1 MSLLVVRRVLAAKAQ
16 RLPEAQAT
24 VLPRIRRSEGLAVAV
39 AELPLM
45 AGTAVPVV
53 LAAYTAAGVVAAAV
67 PKGVLRVLAAQ
78 EPTAL
83 SSWSPSNSR

>member
-1 MSLLVVRRVLAAKAQ
+1 
-16 RLPEAQAT
+16 
-24 VLPRIRRSEGLAVAV
+24 
-39 AELPLM
+39 M